1 MDDLEPSLDGFDHLN
16 PSRAIEFLDGVVAGD
31 DEECVVQGHSAS
43 LSLTC
48 AGVVVGPD
56 LQEVA

>member
-1 MDDLEPSLDGFDHLN
+1 
-16 PSRAIEFLDGVVAGD
+16 
-31 DEECVVQGHSAS
+31 VVQGHSAS